1 MRLSFKHMSRNN
13 KLNKSD
19 IAIIWKDIAIMW
31 KDIIWIIRLVL
42 RAICC
47 ALEKAKPTPSPTLLS
62 LDQEGVITQTILFS
76 FLAFESQNCCFCFF

>member
-1 MRLSFKHMSRNN
+1 MFSGFVFVPLIYSSKMRLSFKHMSRNN

-42 RAICC
+42 RH
-47 ALEKAKPTPSPTLLS
+47 LLRIRKS
-62 LDQEGVITQTILFS
+62 
-76 FLAFESQNCCFCFF
+76 